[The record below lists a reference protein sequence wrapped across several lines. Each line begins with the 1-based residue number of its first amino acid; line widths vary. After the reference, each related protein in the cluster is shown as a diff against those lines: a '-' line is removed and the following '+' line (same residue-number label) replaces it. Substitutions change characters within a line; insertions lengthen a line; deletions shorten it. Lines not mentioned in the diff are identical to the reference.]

1 LPFFQ
6 GQNLFPTVIL
16 GGFNMTERELI
27 GAVSTA
33 IVLLLVAI
41 RVPIGI
47 AMGVVAFGG
56 ISASISLNAGL
67 GILKAVP
74 FEMVGDWNLSA
85 IPMFLLMGYVAASAD
100 LTKNLFR
107 SARITLGWMPG
118 GLASATV
125 ISAALF
131 ASASG
136 SSVATAAAFSRTA
149 VPEMLRAKYDAGLA
163 TGSVAAAGTLGALIP
178 PSVLMIVYGITMS
191 ESINSLFLAGLIPG
205 LLSAVVFILYITI
218 RVWITPSIAPRFTE
232 SITAQERREAFR
244 DVWPLP
250 LIVTCIIGG
259 IFVGLFTPTEA
270 GAIGAGLTILLALVR
285 RSITTQN
292 FMDAVRRTA
301 TGTASIFII
310 VVGAALF
317 QRMLGLTGIA
327 GHFSDLVATQFDSQL
342 TVILAISVLYLIMGC
357 FLEPVSI
364 MLLTLPVLAPV
375 LENFDINL
383 IWFAVIVVKLL
394 EMGMVTPP
402 MGLNIFVV
410 KGALGDQ
417 VPLGKIFKGTFG
429 FLMSDFVTL
438 GLIIAFPVLSLWL
451 PSVAV

>member
-1 LPFFQ
+1 
-6 GQNLFPTVIL
+6 
-16 GGFNMTERELI
+16 MSERELI
-27 GAVSTA
+27 GALSVG

-41 RVPIGI
+41 RVPVGI

-56 ISASISLNAGL
+56 IWSALNLNASL
-67 GILKAVP
+67 GVLKAVP

-85 IPMFLLMGYVAASAD
+85 IPMFLLMGYVAASSE
-100 LTKNLFR
+100 LTKNLFK
-107 SARITLGWMPG
+107 SARISLGWLPG
-118 GLASATV
+118 GLASSTV

-149 VPEMLRAKYDAGLA
+149 VPEMLRANYHPGLA

-191 ESINSLFLAGLIPG
+191 ESINALFLAGMLPG
-205 LLSAVVFILYITI
+205 ILSAVMFILYITI
-218 RVWITPSIAPRFTE
+218 RVKLQPSLAPRLVDEFTSE
-232 SITAQERREAFR
+232 EKSEAYR

-250 LIVTCIIGG
+250 LIILCVIGG

-270 GAIGAGLTILLALVR
+270 GAIGAALTIGLAILR
-285 RSITTQN
+285 KS
-292 FMDAVRRTA
+292 FSLDAFYDALRRTA

-317 QRMLGLTGIA
+317 QRLLGLTGMA
-327 GHFSDLVATQFDSQL
+327 NFFTDLVATHIHTQL
-342 TVILAISVLYLIMGC
+342 GVIMAVTVLYLVMGC

-364 MLLTLPVLAPV
+364 MLLTLPVLTPV
-375 LENFDINL
+375 LQSYDIDL
-383 IWFAVIVVKLL
+383 IWFAVITVKLL
-394 EMGMVTPP
+394 EMGLVTPP

-410 KGALGDQ
+410 KNAMGNE
-417 VPLGKIFKGTFG
+417 
-429 FLMSDFVTL
+429 VTL
-438 GLIIAFPVLSLWL
+438 GQVFRGTAGFLLTDFLTLAIIIAFPILSLWL
-451 PSVAV
+451 PGAAQ

>member
-1 LPFFQ
+1 
-6 GQNLFPTVIL
+6 
-16 GGFNMTERELI
+16 MSERELI
-27 GAVSTA
+27 GALSAA

-41 RVPIGI
+41 RVPVGI

-56 ISASISLNAGL
+56 ISVAMSLQAGL

-107 SARITLGWMPG
+107 SARITLGWLPG
-118 GLASATV
+118 GLASSTV

-136 SSVATAAAFSRTA
+136 SSVATAAAFSRAA
-149 VPEMLRAKYDAGLA
+149 VPEMIKAGYHPGLA

-191 ESINSLFLAGLIPG
+191 ESINSLFLAGLLPG

-218 RVWITPSIAPRFTE
+218 RVTLNPSIAPRD
-232 SITAQERREAFR
+232 TAKISADERREAFR

-250 LIVTCIIGG
+250 LIIVCVIGG
-259 IFVGLFTPTEA
+259 IFIGLFTPTEA
-270 GAIGAGLTILLALVR
+270 GAVGAALTILLALVR
-285 RSITTQN
+285 RSLSRDS
-292 FMDAVRRTA
+292 FREAVRRTA

-327 GHFSDLVATQFDSQL
+327 GYFSDLIATQFHTQL
-342 TVILAISVLYLIMGC
+342 GVLLAVSVLYLVLGC

-364 MLLTLPVLAPV
+364 MLLTLPVLTPV
-375 LENFDINL
+375 LQHFAIDP
-383 IWFAVIVVKLL
+383 IWFAVIAVKLL

-410 KGALGDQ
+410 KNALGDEVTLGQ
-417 VPLGKIFKGTFG
+417 VFRGTFG
-429 FLMSDFVTL
+429 FLLSDFVTL
-438 GLIIAFPVLSLWL
+438 GLIIAFPIMSLWL
-451 PSVAV
+451 PAVAN

>member
-1 LPFFQ
+1 
-6 GQNLFPTVIL
+6 
-16 GGFNMTERELI
+16 MTERELI
-27 GAVSTA
+27 GAISVG

-41 RVPIGI
+41 RVPVGI
-47 AMGVVAFGG
+47 AMGAVAFGG
-56 ISASISLNAGL
+56 IWASISLNAGL
-67 GILKAVP
+67 GVLKAVP

-85 IPMFLLMGYVAASAD
+85 IPMFLLMGYIAASSE
-100 LTKNLFR
+100 LTKNLFK
-107 SARITLGWMPG
+107 SARITLGWLPG

-149 VPEMLRAKYDAGLA
+149 VPEMLKAKYHPGLA

-178 PSVLMIVYGITMS
+178 PSVLMIVFGITMS
-191 ESINSLFLAGLIPG
+191 ESINQLFLAGLIPG
-205 LLSAVVFILYITI
+205 VLSAVVFILYITI
-218 RVWITPSIAPRFTE
+218 RVTLQPSLAPRVRE
-232 SITAQERREAFR
+232 EISAEEKREAFR

-250 LIVTCIIGG
+250 LIILCVIGG

-270 GAIGAGLTILLALVR
+270 GAIGAALTILLAIVR
-285 RSITTQN
+285 RSFTLEG
-292 FMDAVRRTA
+292 FRDALKRTA

-317 QRMLGLTGIA
+317 QRLLGLTGLA
-327 GHFSDLVATQFDSQL
+327 SYFSDLVAMHIHSQL
-342 TVILAISVLYLIMGC
+342 GVILAISVLYLVMGC

-375 LENFDINL
+375 LEHYSIDL
-383 IWFAVIVVKLL
+383 VWFAVITVKLL

-410 KGALGDQ
+410 KGAMGDQ
-417 VPLGKIFKGTFG
+417 VTLGQVFRGTFG
-429 FLMSDFVTL
+429 FLLSDILTL
-438 GLIIAFPVLSLWL
+438 ALIIAFPILSLWL
-451 PSVAV
+451 PGLTH